1 MYFKGNKKS
10 VIRYISTLIITAIIL
25 AIIQI
30 ILTNSGDELKKAD
43 GLENYYIN
51 INTKDG
57 KVLKDSEINKIKA
70 IPEVKDII
78 PKKLVEVG
86 FNAFISSPSIEVSYM
101 SNSDIEKFLQALN
114 IKYDKEKLKNLEE
127 NQTLTSYRKEKNKNL
142 IKGDKLADEMDLLYF
157 DSIDTNFLLGVTP
170 KTFPYGSDEY
180 IIIPKDGQSKVMKE
194 KVVEIIKERCSYN
207 SRGGITKL
215 AIEVEEGTFNA
226 VKLLITITCAI
237 TTGVTTYIH
246 YYNRRKEIGVLK
258 ALGYSDK
265 KIIFRITK
273 EILMSTII
281 ALATALVI
289 INGIVYFL
297 NMFVAAPKG
306 YLRFMFNI
314 SMLSD
319 MVVVVISIM
328 IFSLVPT
335 WVLLKGV
342 DKISLVEGR

>member
-30 ILTNSGDELKKAD
+30 ILTNLGDELKKAD
-43 GLENYYIN
+43 DLENYYVSIY
-51 INTKDG
+51 TKDG
-57 KVLKDSEINKIKA
+57 KVLKDSEINKIKDLE
-70 IPEVKDII
+70 EVKYII
-78 PKKLVEVG
+78 PKKSVNIG
-86 FNAFISSPSIEVSYM
+86 FAAFVSSPDFVINYM
-101 SNSDIEKFLQALN
+101 SNSDIEKFLEALN
-114 IKYDKEKLKNLEE
+114 IKYDKEMIKNLGKS
-127 NQTLTSYRKEKNKNL
+127 QTLTSYREEKNESL
-142 IKGDKLADEMDLLYF
+142 TKGDKVNDEMDIVYE
-157 DSIDTNFLLGVTP
+157 DNINTDFLLGVTP
-170 KTFPYGSDEY
+170 LEFPNGSNEY
-180 IIIPKDGQSKVMKE
+180 TIIPKDGESKEMKI
-194 KVVEIIKERCSYN
+194 KVAEIVKDKCSFDSY
-207 SRGGITKL
+207 SSITKL
-215 AIEVEEGTFNA
+215 ATEDVEGTFNA
-226 VKLLITITCAI
+226 VKLLITITCAV

-246 YYNRRKEIGVLK
+246 YYNRRKEIGILK

-281 ALATALVI
+281 ALATALVL

-297 NMFVAAPKG
+297 NMFVSEPKG
-306 YLRFMFNI
+306 YLNFAFNI
-314 SMLSD
+314 AMLSD